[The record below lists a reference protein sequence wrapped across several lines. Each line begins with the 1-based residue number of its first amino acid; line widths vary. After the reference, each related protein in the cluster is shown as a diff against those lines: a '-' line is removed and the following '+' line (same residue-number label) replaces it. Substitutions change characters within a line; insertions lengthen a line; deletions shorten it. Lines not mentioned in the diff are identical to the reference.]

1 MNGSV
6 FQRILVPTDGSEG
19 SIHAAQLA
27 VDMLRG
33 SPGTLA
39 LLFVVDAAVLKE
51 LHRFGERTEEEV
63 ESELRDHGR
72 RYLAMLRTEAEA
84 AGLGVDTFIREGDPF
99 AEIVAL
105 AGDLRADLIVMG
117 HVGQRGTRRVLL
129 GSVTQRVL
137 DFATCPVL
145 VVKGRM
151 AAATGSASTPR
162 KA

>member
-1 MNGSV
+1 V
-6 FQRILVPTDGSEG
+6 FHRILVPTDGSEG

-33 SPGTLA
+33 GSGTMA

-63 ESELRDHGR
+63 EHELRDHGR
-72 RYLAMLRTEAEA
+72 RYLDLLQAEA
-84 AGLGVDTFIREGDPF
+84 AAAGVATDTFLREGDPF

-105 AGDLRADLIVMG
+105 ARDLGADLIVMG

-137 DFATCPVL
+137 DFAHCPVL
-145 VVKGRM
+145 VVKGPM
-151 AAATGSASTPR
+151 AGPGRTAPASR

>member
-6 FQRILVPTDGSEG
+6 FHRIVVPTDGSEG

-33 SPGTLA
+33 SPGTMA

-63 ESELRDHGR
+63 EAELHDHGR
-72 RYLAMLRTEAEA
+72 RYLDMLQAEA
-84 AGLGVDTFIREGDPF
+84 KAAGVGSDTFLREGDPF

-105 AGDLRADLIVMG
+105 ARDLEADLIVMG

-137 DFATCPVL
+137 DFAHCPVL
-145 VVKGRM
+145 VVKGG
-151 AAATGSASTPR
+151 TGSAPPPR

>member
-6 FQRILVPTDGSEG
+6 FHRILVPTDGSEG

-33 SPGTLA
+33 GPGTMA

-63 ESELRDHGR
+63 ENELRDHGR
-72 RYLAMLRTEAEA
+72 RYLAMLQAEA
-84 AGLGVDTFIREGDPF
+84 AAAGIATDTFLREGDPF

-105 AGDLRADLIVMG
+105 ARDLAADLIVMG

-137 DFATCPVL
+137 DFAHCPVL
-145 VVKGRM
+145 VVKGPLPDR
-151 AAATGSASTPR
+151 AGGAPAPR
-162 KA
+162 EV

>member
-6 FQRILVPTDGSEG
+6 FHRILVPTDGSEG

-33 SPGTLA
+33 GSGTMA

-63 ESELRDHGR
+63 ENELRDHGR
-72 RYLAMLRTEAEA
+72 RYLDMLQAEA
-84 AGLGVDTFIREGDPF
+84 AAAGVVTDTFLREGDPF

-105 AGDLRADLIVMG
+105 ARDVAADLIVMG

-137 DFATCPVL
+137 DFAHCPVL
-145 VVKGRM
+145 VVKGSM
-151 AAATGSASTPR
+151 AGPARTAPAPWE
-162 KA
+162 A

>member
-6 FQRILVPTDGSEG
+6 FHRILVPTDGSEG

-33 SPGTLA
+33 GPGTMA

-72 RYLAMLRTEAEA
+72 RYLDMLRAEAEA
-84 AGLGVDTFIREGDPF
+84 AGVGADTFLREGDPF

-105 AGDLRADLIVMG
+105 ARDLGADLIVMG

-137 DFATCPVL
+137 DFAHCPVL
-145 VVKGRM
+145 VVKGPVAGRTEP
-151 AAATGSASTPR
+151 APAPWKG
-162 KA
+162 